1 MLRLAAITL
10 LFVTACA
17 KGQATAPPEAKPGDT
32 FVVTRD
38 TLFYDSGCAQARPND
53 GKLAKGTRFTLV
65 AANGNCWNVKLADE
79 DEVYIQPTD
88 VAPAS

>member
-17 KGQATAPPEAKPGDT
+17 TGQTTAPPEAKPGDV

-65 AANGNCWNVKLADE
+65 AVNGNCWNVKLADE